1 MQIGLCPNKR
11 PYLRTLS
18 LVPTRQKVGKG
29 IVYRY
34 NVLRNQQEKGTQH
47 MSNRENMITL
57 ARQLAADFATRADEA
72 DRIGKLPVED
82 INALKQSG
90 YLGISVPAEFGGAG
104 LSLHDCLAAHLE
116 LSQGSTSTAMVVG
129 MQMHVFGH
137 QRETRSW
144 REETYAQFCRE
155 AAQGAIFNAIA
166 SEPAMGS
173 PSRGGLP
180 ASTAGRHPDGGW
192 LVNGH
197 KTWSTGGIH
206 LTHMLVRVAVEGEVG
221 DVLVRQEMPGVRWE
235 ETWSDSLSLRASDS
249 HDVFFENVHIPDEYL
264 IGRGESKPAANVWF
278 PLVMSTIYLGAA
290 MAARHHVIR
299 YALERVPTALGK
311 PIAML
316 PKIQRQIGEI
326 DIALQAARALLFE
339 VAAEW
344 TERDED
350 RPQMVARIAAAKT
363 VVTETA
369 NKVTDQALQIA
380 GGTSITKALPLER
393 FFRDVRAGAM
403 QPPAGDTALELVGRA
418 AIAAVERRAA

>member
-1 MQIGLCPNKR
+1 
-11 PYLRTLS
+11 
-18 LVPTRQKVGKG
+18 
-29 IVYRY
+29 
-34 NVLRNQQEKGTQH
+34 
-47 MSNRENMITL
+47 MSNTQQMITQ

-90 YLGISVPAEFGGAG
+90 YLGISVPTEFGGAG
-104 LSLHDCLAAHLE
+104 LSLRDCLAAHLE

-144 REETYAQFCRE
+144 RAETFAQFCQE

-180 ASTAGRHPDGGW
+180 ASTAVSLPDGGW
-192 LVNGH
+192 VVNGH
-197 KTWSTGGIH
+197 KTWSTGGVH
-206 LTHMLVRVAVEGEVG
+206 LTHMLVRVDVEGVAG
-221 DVLVRQEMPGVRWE
+221 NVLVRQECPGVRWE
-235 ETWSDSLSLRASDS
+235 NTWSDSLSLRASDS
-249 HDVFFENVHIPDEYL
+249 HDVFFENVHIPADYL
-264 IGRGESKPAANVWF
+264 IERGGKAVPNVWF
-278 PLVMSTIYLGAA
+278 PLVMSTIYLAAA
-290 MAARHHVIR
+290 MSARHHVIR

-311 PIAML
+311 PIATL

-339 VAAEW
+339 VAGEW

-350 RPQMVARIAAAKT
+350 RAAISARIAAAKT

-393 FFRDVRAGAM
+393 FFRDVRAGSM

-418 AIAAVERRAA
+418 AIAAVEGIED